1 MTNKETLLK
10 ELSNIRASHL
20 EDLRNSNVLSDY
32 TEITKEAEELTPE
45 DLEEIFQA
53 VVNGNCSEHEDIWYT
68 VGCIQSVDYMIGL
81 VRLGEYDKA

>member
-1 MTNKETLLK
+1 MTKESLLK
-10 ELSNIRASHL
+10 ELETIRLSYL
-20 EDLRNSNVLSDY
+20 EDLRHSNVLSKY

-53 VVNGNCSEHEDIWYT
+53 VVNGNCSEHEDVWYT
-68 VGCIQSVDYMIGL
+68 AGCIQSVDYMIGL